1 MKFPSHH
8 FPTVL
13 FLPTDNFQSAP
24 FYGTECAL
32 RPSVP
37 VLRNSTP
44 SAGSVCNFSRVS
56 TPAVSSAWLLPSDP
70 STCCQQLMDS
80 DSLYQRAGTTML
92 TTLTDQSQISTSA
105 LSYPDALP
113 WDLTGSTDRREAAFR
128 DFTVTIIDQNTT
140 LSSLSMTAQ
149 CDNILDPNALVP
161 FYPTLS
167 ASLIQGTP
175 PQVSNQGDS
184 LAPSYQEGN
193 QVYYYD
199 HNSLGPVMA
208 GELLQCLQAYGSVSY
223 PGSQAS
229 TLQPEMVM
237 VLKEIQPTNVQ
248 TSFSTSAIYYP
259 RSAETMTDTS
269 LQVVDMQTS
278 LGLIPSGQTLCLLQS
293 SDLCNACTQDAQIK
307 TPPVDGDR
315 SLTAPIHSPSEFL
328 ALPPAPALEQTENNN
343 LDEMTAN
350 LSTSLDSYEGTTE
363 NQDSSLFPLV
373 HPNVQQALHY
383 TDAERI
389 WQKPASDNA
398 TLGSSSLDQKEL
410 GSMQSVMGSGI
421 DFADMTTMVA
431 DIHLPQVFNSLSD
444 VDQFQDTTATQSK
457 DVRSDQTQESP
468 SIISVP
474 SDQVRKGNQNAS
486 ELLDGAPQ
494 VKNQCQDVVEGEGAE
509 GSARASEGA
518 IDNMA
523 KHLDGTAQ
531 KSAHSRP
538 RISRAQGQDKNK
550 RTRENKTKKK
560 GELKPSCPRV
570 KAEEK
575 PTIPKTKRT
584 RNPPEL
590 SQDSFKKP
598 RTHLGMHMLE
608 SVQVFHPL
616 GKKSEKKMGISSSRA
631 LLNLSSN
638 KDPRTGPATTSLLD
652 VSCDGRGP
660 AKTPGN
666 AQRPESS
673 AQKECPTLSQYELPP
688 PGKVKLVPLPFP
700 ALDKPQ
706 ARPLSRKLLSLASR
720 KPTAAYAVRPH
731 SHSAQ
736 STTLKPSQP
745 APASISVTA
754 SDKTAV
760 PTTTY
765 ATRPNTTNPIQ
776 SCTRAQSFV
785 SRPAPYR
792 ASSHTSLQRELVS
805 AARNKVPSPP
815 KPQTQYL
822 LQDFSRQPIP
832 WRKVDIPGPTIS
844 QPITAEQRPER
855 EAMKR
860 RAQQD
865 RENAAKYTSLGK
877 LQLFLQREKDME
889 ISRYYGYAM

>member
-1 MKFPSHH
+1 MSEN
-8 FPTVL
+8 L
-13 FLPTDNFQSAP
+13 QSTP
-24 FYGTECAL
+24 FFGTECAL
-32 RPSVP
+32 PPSVP
-37 VLRNSTP
+37 VLRNATP

-56 TPAVSSAWLLPSDP
+56 TPAVSSAWLLPSDT
-70 STCCQQLMDS
+70 STCCQQLMDGA
-80 DSLYQRAGTTML
+80 SLYQRAGTTML
-92 TTLTDQSQISTSA
+92 TALTDQSQISTSA
-105 LSYPDALP
+105 LSYPGALQCV
-113 WDLTGSTDRREAAFR
+113 LTGSTDRREAAFR

-167 ASLIQGTP
+167 TSFIQGTP

-184 LAPSYQEGN
+184 

-199 HNSLGPVMA
+199 HNSLGPLMA

-223 PGSQAS
+223 SGSQAS
-229 TLQPEMVM
+229 ALQPEMVM

-259 RSAETMTDTS
+259 SSAEAMPDTS
-269 LQVVDMQTS
+269 LQVVDMETS

-293 SDLCNACTQDAQIK
+293 PDLCNTCTQDAQIK
-307 TPPVDGDR
+307 TSPLDGDR
-315 SLTAPIHSPSEFL
+315 TLTVPIHSPSEFL
-328 ALPPAPALEQTENNN
+328 ALPPAPGLEQIENNN
-343 LDEMTAN
+343 LDEVTAN
-350 LSTSLDSYEGTTE
+350 LSTPLDAYEGTTE
-363 NQDSSLFPLV
+363 NQDSSLL
-373 HPNVQQALHY
+373 QALHY
-383 TDAERI
+383 PDPGRT
-389 WQKPASDNA
+389 WQKPASDSA
-398 TLGSSSLDQKEL
+398 TLASSSLNQEEL
-410 GSMQSVMGSGI
+410 GGLQSVVGSST

-431 DIHLPQVFNSLSD
+431 DIHLPQVFSSLSD
-444 VDQFQDTTATQSK
+444 VDQFLDTTATQSK
-457 DVRSDQTQESP
+457 DVRSDQAQERP
-468 SIISVP
+468 SVISVP
-474 SDQVRKGNQNAS
+474 PDQVRKDNQSAS

-494 VKNQCQDVVEGEGAE
+494 VKSQCQDVVEGEATE
-509 GSARASEGA
+509 GSARASEGD

-531 KSAHSRP
+531 KSTPSRP
-538 RISRAQGQDKNK
+538 SRARAQGQDKTK

-560 GELKPSCPRV
+560 GELKPSCSRV

-575 PTIPKTKRT
+575 PIIPKTKRK

-590 SQDSFKKP
+590 NQDSFKKP

-616 GKKSEKKMGISSSRA
+616 GKKSEKKTGISSSQA

-652 VSCDGRGP
+652 EPCDGRGP

-666 AQRPESS
+666 AQRPDSN
-673 AQKECPTLSQYELPP
+673 AHKGCPTVSQYELPP

-720 KPTAAYAVRPH
+720 RPTAAYPVRPH
-731 SHSAQ
+731 SQSAQ
-736 STTLKPSQP
+736 STTHKPSQSV
-745 APASISVTA
+745 PASTLLMA

-760 PTTTY
+760 PT
-765 ATRPNTTNPIQ
+765 ATSAIRPNITNPIQ
-776 SCTRAQSFV
+776 SCTRDQSVV

-805 AARNKVPSPP
+805 AARNKAPSPP

-832 WRKVDIPGPTIS
+832 WRKVDIPGPVIS

-860 RAQQD
+860 RAQQE

>member
-1 MKFPSHH
+1 MS
-8 FPTVL
+8 
-13 FLPTDNFQSAP
+13 DNFQSTP
-24 FYGTECAL
+24 FFGTECAL

-44 SAGSVCNFSRVS
+44 TTGSVCNFSRVS
-56 TPAVSSAWLLPSDP
+56 TPAVSSAWLLPSDT
-70 STCCQQLMDS
+70 SNCCQQLMDS

-92 TTLTDQSQISTSA
+92 TTLSDQNQISTSA

-113 WDLTGSTDRREAAFR
+113 WDLTGSTDRREAEFR

-140 LSSLSMTAQ
+140 LSSLSMTTQ
-149 CDNILDPNALVP
+149 CNNILDPNALVP

-184 LAPSYQEGN
+184 LAPSYQEGS

-199 HNSLGPVMA
+199 HNSLGPLMA

-223 PGSQAS
+223 PGNQAS
-229 TLQPEMVM
+229 ALQPEMVM

-248 TSFSTSAIYYP
+248 TPFSTSAIYYP
-259 RSAETMTDTS
+259 RSAESMPDTS
-269 LQVVDMQTS
+269 LQVVDMETS
-278 LGLIPSGQTLCLLQS
+278 LGLIPSGQTICLLQS

-307 TPPVDGDR
+307 TPLADGDR

-328 ALPPAPALEQTENNN
+328 ALPPAPGLEQTENNN

-350 LSTSLDSYEGTTE
+350 LSTPLDAYEGTTE
-363 NQDSSLFPLV
+363 NQDSSLFPLA
-373 HPNVQQALHY
+373 HPDMQQALHY
-383 TDAERI
+383 TDAGRI
-389 WQKPASDNA
+389 WQKQASDNA
-398 TLGSSSLDQKEL
+398 TLGSSSLDQEEL
-410 GSMQSVMGSGI
+410 GGLQSAMGSGI
-421 DFADMTTMVA
+421 DFADMATMVT

-444 VDQFQDTTATQSK
+444 VDRFQDTTATQSK
-457 DVRSDQTQESP
+457 DVRSDQAQESP
-468 SIISVP
+468 SVISVP
-474 SDQVRKGNQNAS
+474 SDQVRGTQKAS

-494 VKNQCQDVVEGEGAE
+494 VKNQCQDVVEGEGTE

-518 IDNMA
+518 LDNTA
-523 KHLDGTAQ
+523 RHLDGTAQ
-531 KSAHSRP
+531 KSTPSRP
-538 RISRAQGQDKNK
+538 RIARAQGQDKTK
-550 RTRENKTKKK
+550 KTRENKTKKK

-575 PTIPKTKRT
+575 PTISKTKRT

-590 SQDSFKKP
+590 SQDNFKKP

-616 GKKSEKKMGISSSRA
+616 GKKSDKKMGISSSRA

-638 KDPRTGPATTSLLD
+638 KDTRTGPVTTSLLD
-652 VSCDGRGP
+652 VP
-660 AKTPGN
+660 ANKTPDN
-666 AQRPESS
+666 TQRPESS
-673 AQKECPTLSQYELPP
+673 VHKECPTLSQYELPP

-706 ARPLSRKLLSLASR
+706 ARPLSRKLLSMASR
-720 KPTAAYAVRPH
+720 RPTAAYAVRPY
-731 SHSAQ
+731 SHSAP
-736 STTLKPSQP
+736 STTVKTSQP
-745 APASISVTA
+745 APASVLLTA
-754 SDKTAV
+754 SDKTSV
-760 PTTTY
+760 PTATS
-765 ATRPNTTNPIQ
+765 ATRPNITN
-776 SCTRAQSFV
+776 SFHPCMRPRPAV
-785 SRPAPYR
+785 PGPAPYR
-792 ASSHTSLQRELVS
+792 ASSHPSLQRELVS
-805 AARNKVPSPP
+805 AARNKAPSPP

-832 WRKVDIPGPTIS
+832 WRKVDIPGPGIS

-855 EAMKR
+855 EAMKK

-865 RENAAKYTSLGK
+865 RENAAKYTSMGK

-889 ISRYYGYAM
+889 FSRYYGYAI